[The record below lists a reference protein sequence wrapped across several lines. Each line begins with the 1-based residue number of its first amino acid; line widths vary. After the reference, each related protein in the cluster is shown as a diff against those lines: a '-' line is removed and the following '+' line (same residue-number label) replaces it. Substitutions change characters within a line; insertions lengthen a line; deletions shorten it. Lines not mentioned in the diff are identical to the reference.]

1 MHWQLT
7 GRKVLGVGEGSG
19 VFPLAGD
26 KPQYDPERMAKY
38 EALFTPYNLPW
49 KAADLLPPLLPAGA
63 EAGRLTEAGAKLLDP
78 AGDLEPGVPFCPP
91 EGDAGTGMVATN
103 CVAPG
108 TGNVSAGTSVFAM
121 IVLEKALSKVYPQ
134 LDIVAT
140 PTGKP
145 VAMVHCNNC
154 TSDLNA
160 WVGLFGEF
168 AELMGLKLDAN
179 TLYGTLYRKALEG
192 DKDCAGL
199 LAYNFY
205 SGEHNVGL
213 EEGRPLFVRTPEAKL
228 TLANFMRTHLTA
240 SLAVLKNGM
249 DLLLRDE
256 KVEIR
261 KILGHGG
268 LFKTRGVGQSLL
280 AAAINAP
287 VTVMETAGEGGAW
300 GIALL
305 AAYMIHG
312 QGRTLEEYLD
322 QDIFAGMPSETLAP
336 DPADVAGYDAFMQ
349 RYLPGLAIERA
360 AVEQMKG

>member
-1 MHWQLT
+1 M
-7 GRKVLGVGEGSG
+7 
-19 VFPLAGD
+19 
-26 KPQYDPERMAKY
+26 
-38 EALFTPYNLPW
+38 
-49 KAADLLPPLLPAGA
+49 
-63 EAGRLTEAGAKLLDP
+63 
-78 AGDLEPGVPFCPP
+78 
-91 EGDAGTGMVATN
+91 
-103 CVAPG
+103 
-108 TGNVSAGTSVFAM
+108 
-121 IVLEKALSKVYPQ
+121 
-134 LDIVAT
+134 
-140 PTGKP
+140 
-145 VAMVHCNNC
+145 
-154 TSDLNA
+154 
-160 WVGLFGEF
+160 
-168 AELMGLKLDAN
+168 
-179 TLYGTLYRKALEG
+179 
-192 DKDCAGL
+192 
-199 LAYNFY
+199 
-205 SGEHNVGL
+205 GL

-287 VTVMETAGEGGAW
+287 VTVRETAGEGGAW

-322 QDIFAGMPSETLAP
+322 QAIFAGMPSETLAP

-349 RYLPGLAIERA
+349 RYLPGLVIERA